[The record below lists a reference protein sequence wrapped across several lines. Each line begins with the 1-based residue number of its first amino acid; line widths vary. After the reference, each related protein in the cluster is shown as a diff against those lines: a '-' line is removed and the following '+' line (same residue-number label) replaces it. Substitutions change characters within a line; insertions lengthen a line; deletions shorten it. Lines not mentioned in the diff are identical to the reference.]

1 MNYQIIYGK
10 MFSSKFMIIMTYLK
24 KIKIYKQFSVNY
36 PIISYLSIINQKEI
50 IYNID
55 KIVNEVNIIQ
65 SGYVDIIN
73 YKVMLKKRLKQG
85 DGIGVFYIL
94 YKVRPIYAYIAAS
107 GVEVISISEENF
119 LKVLNKE
126 DPMYYRKFKNV
137 SMTRFKEIFHQINS
151 SKKKKKYLFDKYDN
165 KIMNKKKDIKKN
177 KELKEYE
184 LDYQEIKKNFNKL
197 VNSDDYLLRNI
208 YQNESLTNDYK
219 NSFKLEEAIIDR
231 LNEINNK

>member
-1 MNYQIIYGK
+1 
-10 MFSSKFMIIMTYLK
+10 
-24 KIKIYKQFSVNY
+24 
-36 PIISYLSIINQKEI
+36 
-50 IYNID
+50 
-55 KIVNEVNIIQ
+55 
-65 SGYVDIIN
+65 
-73 YKVMLKKRLKQG
+73 MLKKRLKPG

-165 KIMNKKKDIKKN
+165 KIMNKKKDIKK
-177 KELKEYE
+177 
-184 LDYQEIKKNFNKL
+184 IKN
-197 VNSDDYLLRNI
+197 
-208 YQNESLTNDYK
+208 
-219 NSFKLEEAIIDR
+219 
-231 LNEINNK
+231 

>member
-1 MNYQIIYGK
+1 
-10 MFSSKFMIIMTYLK
+10 
-24 KIKIYKQFSVNY
+24 
-36 PIISYLSIINQKEI
+36 
-50 IYNID
+50 
-55 KIVNEVNIIQ
+55 
-65 SGYVDIIN
+65 
-73 YKVMLKKRLKQG
+73 
-85 DGIGVFYIL
+85 
-94 YKVRPIYAYIAAS
+94 
-107 GVEVISISEENF
+107 
-119 LKVLNKE
+119 
-126 DPMYYRKFKNV
+126 MYYRKFKNV

-197 VNSDDYLLRNI
+197 VNSDDYLLGNI